1 MNRFI
6 WLIRREVW
14 EHKAIWF
21 APAIVIA
28 CLFVLLL
35 VSRAHLGYDLAM
47 SFDDISR
54 EGQVILHVLAYSI
67 VALIIFLV
75 MGVVGFFYCIDSL
88 YADRADRSV
97 LFWKSLP
104 LSDAETV
111 LSKFATGAV
120 VVPLVAAAGAVV
132 AQIAVGGGL
141 SAKLAMTGGDP
152 GLWLHPVTLGGG
164 AAVALVASLAAMLWY
179 APLVAYLM
187 LVSAW
192 ARRAPFLWAVLP
204 PIAAAVLESIIMRT
218 SYVGD
223 LVASRVFGLYQALN
237 SDDQASAPEGPDND
251 NPAALAER
259 LNDFDWQSRVQ
270 DFFSS
275 PELWAGIVAAA
286 LLLAAAMW
294 VRRYRDET
302 S

>member
-1 MNRFI
+1 MNRFL
-6 WLIRREVW
+6 WMIRREVW
-14 EHKAIWF
+14 EHRAIWI

-28 CLFVLLL
+28 CLFVLLM
-35 VSRAHLGYDLAM
+35 VARAHLGYDVGL
-47 SFDDISR
+47 SFNDIPR
-54 EGQVILHVLAYSI
+54 DGQIRLHLLAYSI
-67 VALIIFLV
+67 VTAIIFLV
-75 MGVVGFFYCIDSL
+75 MGIVGFFYCIDSL

-120 VVPLVAAAGAVV
+120 VVPLVATAGSIV

-141 SAKLAMTGGDP
+141 MAKLAMAGQYA
-152 GLWLHPVTLGGG
+152 GLWLHPQALLGG
-164 AAVALVASLAAMLWY
+164 ALAALICCVTAILWY
-179 APLVAYLM
+179 APFVAYLM

-204 PIAAAVLESIIMRT
+204 PIAAMVLEMVVMQT
-218 SYVGD
+218 SYVRD
-223 LVASRVFGLYQALN
+223 FVAGRLLGAYEALATRGTNGGTGEEVNGL
-237 SDDQASAPEGPDND
+237 SG
-251 NPAALAER
+251 LAER
-259 LNDFDWQSRVQ
+259 LGHVDWQGRVSH
-270 DFFSS
+270 FLTA
-275 PELWAGIVAAA
+275 PELWLGVVAAA

-302 S
+302 A

>member
-28 CLFVLLL
+28 CLFVLVL

-47 SFDDISR
+47 SFGDITR
-54 EGQVILHVLAYSI
+54 EGQIILHVLAYSI
-67 VALIIFLV
+67 VAMIIFLV

-120 VVPLVAAAGAVV
+120 IVPLVAVAGAVL

-141 SAKLAMTGGDP
+141 SAKLAMTGGDA
-152 GLWLHPVTLGGG
+152 GLWLHPATLGAG
-164 AAVALVASLAAMLWY
+164 AAVAIVASVAAMLWY

-204 PIAAAVLESIIMRT
+204 PIAAAVLESIVMRT
-218 SYVGD
+218 SYVSD
-223 LVASRVFGLYQALN
+223 LVASRVFGMYEALN
-237 SDDQASAPEGPDND
+237 SGDDASAPQGPDGD
-251 NPAALAER
+251 GPAALAER
-259 LNDFDWQSRVQ
+259 LADFDWQARVQ
-270 DFFSS
+270 DFFTS
-275 PELWAGIVAAA
+275 PELWVGIIAAA
-286 LLLAAAMW
+286 VLLAAAMW

>member
-1 MNRFI
+1 MNRFL

-14 EHKAIWF
+14 EHKAIWI

-28 CLFVLLL
+28 CLFVLLMFA
-35 VSRAHLGYDLAM
+35 RAHLGYDVGL
-47 SFDDISR
+47 SFSDIPR
-54 EGQVILHVLAYSI
+54 DGQIRLHLLAYSI
-67 VALIIFLV
+67 VTAIIFLV
-75 MGVVGFFYCIDSL
+75 MGIVCFFYCIDSL

-97 LFWKSLP
+97 LFWKSMP

-120 VVPLVAAAGAVV
+120 VVPLVAAAGSVI

-141 SAKLAMTGGDP
+141 MAKLAISGQYA
-152 GLWLHPVTLGGG
+152 GLWLHPQALLGGALTALIACV
-164 AAVALVASLAAMLWY
+164 AAILWY

-192 ARRAPFLWAVLP
+192 APRAPFLWVVLP
-204 PIAAAVLESIIMRT
+204 PIAAGVLETVVMQT
-218 SYVGD
+218 SVVREFVVQRLLGMYEALG
-223 LVASRVFGLYQALN
+223 SRGGGAPGENVKGL
-237 SDDQASAPEGPDND
+237 G
-251 NPAALAER
+251 ALADR
-259 LNDFDWQSRVQ
+259 LEKVDWQGRVQ
-270 DFFSS
+270 DFFST
-275 PELWAGIVAAA
+275 PDLWLGVVAAA
-286 LLLAAAMW
+286 LLLAAAVW

>member
-1 MNRFI
+1 MNRFL
-6 WLIRREVW
+6 WMIRREVW
-14 EHKAIWF
+14 EHRAIWI

-28 CLFVLLL
+28 CLFVLLM
-35 VSRAHLGYDLAM
+35 VARAHLGYDVGL
-47 SFDDISR
+47 SFNDIPR
-54 EGQVILHVLAYSI
+54 DGQIRLHLLAYSI
-67 VALIIFLV
+67 VTAIIFLV
-75 MGVVGFFYCIDSL
+75 MGIVGFFYCIDSL

-120 VVPLVAAAGAVV
+120 VVPLVATAGSIV

-141 SAKLAMTGGDP
+141 MAKLAMAGQYA
-152 GLWLHPVTLGGG
+152 GLWLHPQALLGG
-164 AAVALVASLAAMLWY
+164 ALAALICCVTAILWY

-204 PIAAAVLESIIMRT
+204 PIAAMMLETVVMRT
-218 SYVGD
+218 TFVRD
-223 LVASRVFGLYQALN
+223 FVAGRLLGAYEALATRGPNGGTGEEVNGLA
-237 SDDQASAPEGPDND
+237 G
-251 NPAALAER
+251 LAER
-259 LNDFDWQSRVQ
+259 LGHVDWQGRVSH
-270 DFFSS
+270 FLSA
-275 PELWAGIVAAA
+275 PELWLGVVAAA